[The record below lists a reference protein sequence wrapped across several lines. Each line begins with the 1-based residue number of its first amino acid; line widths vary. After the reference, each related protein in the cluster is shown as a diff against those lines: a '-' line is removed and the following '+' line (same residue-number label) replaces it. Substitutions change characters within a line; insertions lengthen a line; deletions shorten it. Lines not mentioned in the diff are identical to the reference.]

1 MGVKCSRYCKNV
13 IRECEKT
20 LGRMVDMIGILRI
33 EEEIFCHGARYD
45 GNVKVSVKEC
55 SEGGG

>member
-1 MGVKCSRYCKNV
+1 MSEKCSRYCKNV

-20 LGRMVDMIGILRI
+20 LGGMVDMIGVSRR

-45 GNVKVSVKEC
+45 GNVKVSVKEF